1 MKRKLIAICFCI
13 ALSFSGFTQIRQS
26 PGDTMGIWQVLDF
39 ENPSDYIL
47 LNPSLQNLWKT
58 GHPQKQFFPE
68 AYTPPNAMVTDTL
81 APYPPLNH
89 SWFDLIVG
97 SFNNPTYPYIMFF
110 DFWHKIDTDTLRDGG
125 YITVS
130 WDYGANWNNV
140 IQDSVYGS
148 WWGLSPPW
156 SPFVETPNIYGESD
170 TLYNGEP
177 GFSGHS
183 NDWIHTTLAWHFIP
197 VRSGNIPDTMMLRFH
212 FISDEIDNQHDGWM
226 IDQLR
231 MFSIDVGSSTPETK
245 IDDNWVRFLQNPIQQ
260 RTNAMFDRQWH
271 SVELTLHDVNG
282 RTVSMM
288 QCANCSELLIDATE
302 LNDGLYLASF
312 VIDRRHFISKKILV
326 RH

>member
-1 MKRKLIAICFCI
+1 MDRKLFVMLFCSI
-13 ALSFSGFTQIRQS
+13 SAVAGFAQGNKS
-26 PGDTMGIWQVLDF
+26 PGDTLGIWQVLDF
-39 ENPSDYIL
+39 ENPSDYIMV
-47 LNPSLQNLWKT
+47 NPSLQNLWQS
-58 GHPQKQFFPE
+58 GQPQKEFFNE
-68 AYTPPNAMVTDTL
+68 AYSLTKVMVTDTL
-81 APYPPLNH
+81 SPYPPLNH
-89 SWFDLIVG
+89 SWFDLVVG

-130 WDYGANWNNV
+130 WDYGASWNNV
-140 IQDSVYGS
+140 IKDSVYGS

-156 SPFVETPNIYGESD
+156 SPFVQTPNIYGESD

-197 VRSGNIPDTMMLRFH
+197 VRSMNIPDTMMLRFH
-212 FISDEIDNQHDGWM
+212 FVSDEIDNQHDGWM

-231 MFSIDVGSSTPETK
+231 IFSIDVGSSTPETTTN
-245 IDDNWVRFLQNPIQQ
+245 DNRLRLLQNPVRNHTAAI
-260 RTNAMFDRQWH
+260 FDRQRH
-271 SVELTLHDVNG
+271 SVELRLQDVNG
-282 RTVSMM
+282 RTVSMT
-288 QCANCSELLIDATE
+288 QCANCSELQIDAGE

-312 VIDRRHFISKKILV
+312 ILDKRQFITKKILV